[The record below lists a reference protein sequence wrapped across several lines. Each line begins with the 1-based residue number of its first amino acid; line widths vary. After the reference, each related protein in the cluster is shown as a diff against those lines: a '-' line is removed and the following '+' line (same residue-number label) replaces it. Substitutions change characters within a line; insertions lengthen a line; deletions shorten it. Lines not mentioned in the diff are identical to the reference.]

1 MNSWSRSLV
10 QENSLSAAN
19 LIWPIFVIEGSNIRE
34 PIKSMPGVD
43 RLSIDLMLEAVSYAS
58 RLGIKAIALFPVVQA
73 ELKDDIGTEAVKQDN
88 LMCRAIRAIKEAKLD
103 IGIIADVALDPYTT
117 HGHDGI
123 IINQEI
129 DNDATLSV
137 LVEQAL
143 NQARAGCDIIAPS
156 DMQDGRIEAIRIALE
171 EEGFKNTIILSYAA
185 KFASNLYG
193 PFRDAVGSESNLAKK
208 DKKSYQQDYCNSNE
222 SLHEVALDISEG
234 ADIVMVKPAL
244 AYLDIILK
252 VKNEF
257 KMPTFAYQVS
267 GEYTML
273 ELLSNES
280 KIDAIK
286 LHHEALVSIRRAGAD
301 AILTYAAIKVARAIK
316 DFYEEK

>member
-1 MNSWSRSLV
+1 MSSWSRSLV
-10 QENSLSAAN
+10 QETSLLAEN
-19 LIWPIFVIEGSNIRE
+19 LIWPIFVIEGNNIRE

-43 RLSIDLMLEAVSYAS
+43 RLSIDLMLESVSYAS
-58 RLGIKAIALFPVVQA
+58 SLGIKAIALFPVVQT
-73 ELKDDIGTEAVKQDN
+73 ELKDDKGTEALRQDN
-88 LMCRAIRAIKEAKLD
+88 LICRAIKAIKEARLD

-129 DNDATLSV
+129 DNDATLRV
-137 LVEQAL
+137 LVAQAL

-244 AYLDIILK
+244 AYLDIIFQ
-252 VKNEF
+252 VKSEF

-273 ELLSNES
+273 ELLANES
-280 KIDAIK
+280 KVDVIK
-286 LHHEALVSIRRAGAD
+286 LHHEALISIRRAGAD
-301 AILTYAAIKVARAIK
+301 AILTYAAIKIARYIK
-316 DFYEEK
+316 DYYEEK